1 MSNAS
6 HPHVFSGL
14 TMNINQAFL
23 PDVPCL
29 LPSQDRRE
37 VSSFVG
43 QESEAASSLTS
54 DVGLKGPPPERSLPV
69 EAPEPP
75 VEGTSGILMVASLC
89 TKYYCAK

>member
-29 LPSQDRRE
+29 LPQPGQTE

-43 QESEAASSLTS
+43 QESEAASSLSS
-54 DVGLKGPPPERSLPV
+54 DVGLKGPPPERSLSV

-89 TKYYCAK
+89 TDYHSAK